1 MTDRRTFLASGI
13 VALGAGLAG
22 CAGGG
27 LSGGWVTLLD
37 GSTSNLDGWTQIGQG
52 NWSFVDGALQGKD
65 GKAGFLVS
73 KDAYADFEIRAEFW
87 ADEDAN
93 SGIFIRCQDRN
104 KVGADSAY
112 EVNIWDK
119 RPDQRYATG
128 GIVDYG
134 AVSQP
139 APKAANRWNTL
150 ILLGILTAI
159 AVLLGYLAG
168 AVLDGGDWRVVSGVG
183 VAGALA
189 LGAVSII
196 WSMISL
202 AFGARMV
209 LSMADAKEITKA
221 DAPQL
226 YNIVE
231 EMTLASGLPMPKVL
245 VMETDALNAFATGTT
260 PSNAAIA
267 VTRGLL
273 DTLSRDELQG
283 VVGHEMSHIA
293 NLDTRYMTVV
303 GVTVGLIALVADMI
317 MRSLQWGSFRNRDS
331 DKKSSGSGFLII
343 ILVVVAVLA
352 PIAARAVQMAV
363 SRQREY
369 LADATSVQFTRNPNG
384 LISALAKLEAAAKP
398 FPGVSNA
405 TQHLFIVNP
414 MQRLTEKTTAL
425 MATHPE
431 IGDRIARLRNLG

>member
-1 MTDRRTFLASGI
+1 MPEATTNF
-13 VALGAGLAG
+13 VAA
-22 CAGGG
+22 
-27 LSGGWVTLLD
+27 
-37 GSTSNLDGWTQIGQG
+37 Q
-52 NWSFVDGALQGKD
+52 
-65 GKAGFLVS
+65 
-73 KDAYADFEIRAEFW
+73 
-87 ADEDAN
+87 
-93 SGIFIRCQDRN
+93 
-104 KVGADSAY
+104 
-112 EVNIWDK
+112 
-119 RPDQRYATG
+119 AT
-128 GIVDYG
+128 
-134 AVSQP
+134 
-139 APKAANRWNTL
+139 NRWNTL

-159 AVLLGYLAG
+159 AALLGYLAG
-168 AVLDGGDWRVVSGVG
+168 AVIDGGDWHFVSGLG
-183 VAGALA
+183 VAAA
-189 LGAVSII
+189 IAMAAISIV

-231 EMTLASGLPMPKVL
+231 EMTIASGLPMPKIL

-260 PSNAAIA
+260 PSNSAIA

-283 VVGHEMSHIA
+283 VVGHEMSHVA

-303 GVTVGLIALVADMI
+303 GVTVGLIALVSDMI

-331 DKKSSGSGFLII
+331 DKKGSGSGFLII
-343 ILVVVAVLA
+343 ILIVVAVLA
-352 PIAARAVQMAV
+352 PLAARAVQMAV

-369 LADATSVQFTRNPNG
+369 LADATSVQFTRNPSG

-414 MQRLTEKTTAL
+414 MQRITEKTTAL